1 MNLRDLRYILAIAEH
16 GHFGRAAK
24 ACHVSQPT
32 LSGQVRRLE
41 DYLGVAIFERRTRSV
56 VPTEVGRR
64 ILDHARQALA
74 HADAIEGEA
83 RAARDPFAGPLRLGV
98 IPTVGPYLMPLVLR
112 PLRARHPMLSVEL
125 WEDVTDDLIERL
137 RDGTLDGILVGTE
150 VPGADLASVPLFE
163 EPFLAVLPATHP
175 LAHAGRLE
183 GRDLAPDMLV
193 LADPHCLRDQTL
205 AACGGH
211 DARARALRAASLE
224 TLVNMVA
231 AEYGTMVIPMLA
243 ARVSAVRDVVVRPL
257 VGGVGRTVR
266 LVSRK
271 SFQRGPA
278 LDAVADVIREAA
290 NNAMVEFLDVLSAR
304 PGSEGNA
311 S

>member
-1 MNLRDLRYILAIAEH
+1 
-16 GHFGRAAK
+16 
-24 ACHVSQPT
+24 
-32 LSGQVRRLE
+32 
-41 DYLGVAIFERRTRSV
+41 VAIFERQTRSV

-98 IPTVGPYLMPLVLR
+98 IPTIGPYLMPLVFR
-112 PLRARHPMLSVEL
+112 PLRARHPTLSIEL
-125 WEDVTDDLIERL
+125 WEHVTDGLVDRL
-137 RDGTLDGILVGTE
+137 RDGALDGILVGTD

-175 LAHAGRLE
+175 LAHAGQLE
-183 GRDLAPDMLV
+183 GHDLAPDMLV

-231 AEYGTMVIPMLA
+231 ADYGTMVIPMLA

-257 VGGVGRTVR
+257 AGAVGRTVR

-278 LDAVADVIREAA
+278 LEAVADVIREAA